1 MTEPCHHQ
9 MRELE
14 RRGDR
19 RDRDRD
25 RYRDDRDRDR
35 KEDRK
40 DRKDREIEEKEKLA
54 IRERYLGGVKRKKKV
69 RKMNDRKFV
78 FDWEAGEDT
87 SHDYNPLYNE
97 RHYNQVWQLTSSFFI
112 FVFYGSG
119 ESILTVIVFSCCQI
133 LTGKTT
139 RYYT

>member
-1 MTEPCHHQ
+1 

-97 RHYNQVWQLTSSFFI
+97 RHYNQVWQLTSSYI
-112 FVFYGSG
+112 FFYGSG
-119 ESILTVIVFSCCQI
+119 ESILTVIVLSCCQI